1 MSKYSDFIVTDKS
14 KFVQLGDAFDGF
26 TMYDALPWGRYVLVK
41 NGKEV
46 AFKNKGDFPPSI
58 DKWVET
64 WRTNARKQLDRLE
77 GRIEDLQTEQN
88 EISHLL
94 IHNEEQA

>member
-14 KFVQLGDAFDGF
+14 KFIEIAEQDGF

-58 DKWVET
+58 DKWVNS
-64 WRTNARKQLDRLE
+64 WCKNARKQIEKLDERRQE
-77 GRIEDLQTEQN
+77 
-88 EISHLL
+88 LL
-94 IHNEEQA
+94 IEQQEVRSMLIVAF